1 MYLTK
6 KKKKKNTKSH
16 GEKLEWE
23 VEKSQIRWS
32 IGSLLPLGWRRR
44 TQRKKV
50 EQRGRQYKM
59 TKMRGNLKLRRV
71 EIEEFD

>member
-6 KKKKKNTKSH
+6 KNKNKKKKSH

-32 IGSLLPLGWRRR
+32 TGSLLPLGWRRR
-44 TQRKKV
+44 TQKKKV
-50 EQRGRQYKM
+50 EQRGRQHKM
-59 TKMRGNLKLRRV
+59 TKMRGSLKLRRV
-71 EIEEFD
+71 EIEECD